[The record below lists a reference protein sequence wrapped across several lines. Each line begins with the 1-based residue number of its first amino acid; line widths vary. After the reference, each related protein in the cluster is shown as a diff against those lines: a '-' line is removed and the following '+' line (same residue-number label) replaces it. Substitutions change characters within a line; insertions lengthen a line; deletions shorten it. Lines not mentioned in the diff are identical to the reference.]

1 MVPTKRLN
9 IKNRT
14 YYFHDDLINL
24 KNVDPTLL
32 NLHKKSL
39 MGISIYYIA
48 YITTKS
54 ISDYE
59 NITIVNPLY
68 LIINDADGYIEEN
81 NKNKYLSFA
90 SADNNKEVLKK
101 YIKLWDEVKYHIQT
115 INDDE
120 FGEYGKDYMKIK
132 FYSDDNL
139 PLNKILK
146 FSVLTIIIRRV
157 FENDGKYYP
166 QIFLGYFLCEKD
178 ED

>member
-1 MVPTKRLN
+1 MVTTKRLN
-9 IKNRT
+9 IKNGT
-14 YYFHDDLINL
+14 YYFHDDSINL
-24 KNVDPTLL
+24 KNFDPTLL

-39 MGISIYYIA
+39 MDISIYYIE

-59 NITIVNPLY
+59 NITSVNPLY
-68 LIINDADGYIEEN
+68 LIITDVDGYIEEN
-81 NKNKYLSFA
+81 DKNKYLSVA
-90 SADNNKEVLKK
+90 STDNNKEILKK

-146 FSVLTIIIRRV
+146 FSVLKIIIRHV
-157 FENDGKYYP
+157 FEKDGKCYP
-166 QIFLGYFLCEKD
+166 QIFLDYCLYEKD